1 MKIEMREITEYEAVT
16 LKVKAGV
23 RYWEDAYI
31 NGGDTPD
38 TDGLLIPCRDGD
50 YWCPVIDIDR
60 GVITN
65 WQEGVTADIH
75 YKICDDGEYWVL
87 DANGDIIHCDSGCYV
102 PYVLDIPNDGCGDYI
117 IMKVG
122 KNGEIENWN
131 AKRIQSFIGDID

>member
-1 MKIEMREITEYEAVT
+1 MKIEMREIKEYEAVT

-31 NGGDTPD
+31 NGSEEGDE
-38 TDGLLIPCRDGD
+38 DGLLIPCRDGD
-50 YWCPVIDIDR
+50 YWCPVIDIDS

-75 YKICDDGEYWVL
+75 YKICDDGEYSVL
-87 DANGDIIHCDSGCYV
+87 DANGDILHHDPGCYM
-102 PYVLDIPNDGCGDYI
+102 PYVLDVPNDGYGDYI
-117 IMKVG
+117 IMKVN

-131 AKRIQSFIGDID
+131 AKRIQNFIGDID